1 MTFLDLDALRDSPVQ
16 TNPFDHLMVPQFI
29 GGEALATIGENY
41 PVTVKPGSLP
51 LSSLDYGP
59 VFGRFVEEIQGP
71 EMTRIMSEK
80 FDIDLEGR
88 PTMITVRAMCRERDG
103 QIHTDSKGK
112 LVTVLLYLNTG
123 WEAPGG
129 RLRLL
134 RGPGDIEDYAAEV
147 PPDAGTMLAFRCTP
161 DAWHGH
167 KPFEGP
173 RRAIQL
179 NWVTGDKYLRRE
191 QLRHKISA
199 FFKKLR
205 AA

>member
-1 MTFLDLDALRDSPVQ
+1 MTFVDLEALRNSPVRGD
-16 TNPFDHLMVPQFI
+16 PFDHLMVPEFI

-41 PVTVKPGSLP
+41 PVTGKPGSLP
-51 LSSLDYGP
+51 LSSLDYGA
-59 VFGRFVEEIQGP
+59 VFGRFIEEIQGP

-80 FDIDLEGR
+80 FDIDLAGR
-88 PTMITVRAMCRERDG
+88 PTMVTVRAMCRSRDG
-103 QIHTDSKGK
+103 QIHIDSKGK
-112 LVTVLLYLNTG
+112 LVTVLLYLNAA

-134 RGPGDIEDYAAEV
+134 RGPGDIEDYAAEA
-147 PPDAGTMLAFRCTP
+147 PPDGGTLLAFRCTP

-179 NWVTGDKYLRRE
+179 NWVVGEKYLRRE

>member
-1 MTFLDLDALRDSPVQ
+1 MTFVDLDALRDSPVRGD
-16 TNPFDHLMVPQFI
+16 PFDHLMVPGFI
-29 GGEALATIGENY
+29 GGEALATIGEDY
-41 PVTVKPGSLP
+41 PVTAKPGSLP
-51 LSSLDYGP
+51 LSSLDCGP
-59 VFGRFVEEIQGP
+59 VFGRFIEEIQGP

-88 PTMITVRAMCRERDG
+88 PTMVTVRAVCRSRDG

-112 LVTVLLYLNTG
+112 LVTVLLYLNAA

-147 PPDAGTMLAFRCTP
+147 PPDAGTLLAFRCTP
-161 DAWHGH
+161 HAWHGH

-173 RRAIQL
+173 RRAVQL
-179 NWVTGDKYLRRE
+179 NWVVDEKYLRRE
-191 QLRHKISA
+191 QLRHRISA

>member
-1 MTFLDLDALRDSPVQ
+1 MTFLDLDALRDSPVRDD
-16 TNPFDHLMVPQFI
+16 PFDHLMVPGFL

-41 PVTVKPGSLP
+41 PAAARPGSLP
-51 LSSLDYGP
+51 LSSLDYSP
-59 VFGRFVEEIQGP
+59 LFGRFIDEMQGP
-71 EMTRIMSEK
+71 EMTRIMAEK
-80 FDIDLEGR
+80 FAIDLEGR
-88 PTMITVRAMCRERDG
+88 PTMVTVRTMCRDRDG

-112 LVTVLLYLNTG
+112 LVTVLLYLNAA

-147 PPDAGTMLAFRCTP
+147 PPDGGTLLAFRCTP

-179 NWVTGDKYLRRE
+179 NWVAGENYLRRE
-191 QLRHKISA
+191 QIRHKISS
-199 FFKKLR
+199 FFKKFR